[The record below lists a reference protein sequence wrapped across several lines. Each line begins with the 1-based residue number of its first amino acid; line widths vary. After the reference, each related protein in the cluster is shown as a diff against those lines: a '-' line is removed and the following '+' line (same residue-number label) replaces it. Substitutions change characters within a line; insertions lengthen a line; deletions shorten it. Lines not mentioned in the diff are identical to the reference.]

1 MNIKFWKLAAS
12 NGCFI
17 LLTSKP
23 LKIKNNQKTSVNTIC
38 QNLATRQIEI
48 KWLFILVLLNSFSR
62 YQKDKLSEI
71 FQL

>member
-1 MNIKFWKLAAS
+1 MNIKFWKLAAN

-23 LKIKNNQKTSVNTIC
+23 LKIKNNQKTNVNTIC

-48 KWLFILVLLNSFSR
+48 KWLFIRVLLNSFSK